1 MSGMSGM
8 SDFCENDYTNL
19 YLTQLFKTLGQ
30 LSAALLTTTLAVP
43 VYSFYSRYYRE
54 NKVFEMF
61 KDKYSESDNQSST
74 STLHGNNIEDS
85 VEDNEDNE
93 STDLDSFSVNKNN

>member
-1 MSGMSGM
+1 MSE
-8 SDFCENDYTNL
+8 FCDKDYTNL

-54 NKVFEMF
+54 TQVFEMF
-61 KDKYSESDNQSST
+61 KDTDTDSESEKESN
-74 STLHGNNIEDS
+74 TLNENNIGDS
-85 VEDNEDNE
+85 VEDNE
-93 STDLDSFSVNKNN
+93 STDLDSFSINK

>member
-1 MSGMSGM
+1 MSG
-8 SDFCENDYTNL
+8 FCENDYTNL

-54 NKVFEMF
+54 SRGNHVFEMF
-61 KDKYSESDNQSST
+61 KDRYTDDDMESENANNQSST
-74 STLHGNNIEDS
+74 LNENNIEDS
-85 VEDNEDNE
+85 VEENE
-93 STDLDSFSVNKNN
+93 STDLDSFSVNK

>member
-1 MSGMSGM
+1 M
-8 SDFCENDYTNL
+8 SDFCEKDYTNL

-61 KDKYSESDNQSST
+61 KDKYTDSDMQSENESST
-74 STLHGNNIEDS
+74 LNENNNGDS
-85 VEDNEDNE
+85 VEDNE
-93 STDLDSFSVNKNN
+93 STDLDSFSVNK

>member
-1 MSGMSGM
+1 MSELC
-8 SDFCENDYTNL
+8 DKDYTNL

-54 NKVFEMF
+54 TKVFEMF
-61 KDKYSESDNQSST
+61 KDTDSESDNESST
-74 STLHGNNIEDS
+74 LNENDNNGDS
-85 VEDNEDNE
+85 VEDNE
-93 STDLDSFSVNKNN
+93 STDVDSFNINK